1 MCSHAM
7 LASPKRNHGTEARV
21 EMMPASLSYDGIESP
36 GNRMVLYTALSVSS
50 LWAKMTKYLPSREAH
65 ASIIPIRD

>member
-7 LASPKRNHGTEARV
+7 LASPKRNHGTEASV
-21 EMMPASLSYDGIESP
+21 EMMPASLPYDGLESP

-50 LWAKMTKYLPSREAH
+50 L
-65 ASIIPIRD
+65 